1 MSVFQDNE
9 YKKINDK
16 INSIKHSL
24 KKKEYLE
31 LQNMLLNAYN
41 RERNNEIVMKTHI
54 LNSLNKSIGKHV
66 INIENTKK
74 GNNPNNKIQQVIKP
88 NKYYQKHVRTRRTM
102 KKLSPIF
109 EEANSRS
116 NTKTRSKSRG
126 GRNTR
131 KNMKKTF

>member
-16 INSIKHSL
+16 IDSIKHSL

>member
-9 YKKINDK
+9 YKKFNDK
-16 INSIKHSL
+16 IDSIKHSL
-24 KKKEYLE
+24 KKQEYLK

-41 RERNNEIVMKTHI
+41 RERNNETEMKTQI
-54 LNSLNKSIGKHV
+54 LNSLNKNIGKHL
-66 INIENTKK
+66 INIENTEK
-74 GNNPNNKIQQVIKP
+74 GNNSNNTSKQVINP
-88 NKYYQKHVRTRRTM
+88 YYEKHIRRRRTM
-102 KKLSPIF
+102 KKNLLPII

-131 KNMKKTF
+131 KNMKKTR

>member
-9 YKKINDK
+9 YKKNNDK
-16 INSIKHSL
+16 IDSIKHSL

-31 LQNMLLNAYN
+31 LQNMLLHAYN

-102 KKLSPIF
+102 KELSPII
-109 EEANSRS
+109 EEANSRL

-131 KNMKKTF
+131 KNMKKKF